1 MTFAGADG
9 RVPLVSI
16 VVRSMGRPELRE
28 ALQSIASQDYPAIEA
43 IVVDATGGHH
53 PELPRLAWRP
63 GHQLRMVRTAQRLP
77 RPLAANAGLQVL
89 RGAWFTF
96 LDDDDTCDATHVSTL
111 VAGAREHPDALVVYG
126 RGRLFGADGRE
137 QRVVGRPFNRA
148 LIHYTPLFYWQAALI
163 SARVRTLGCRFDPAL
178 TVCEDRDFLAQ
189 IAAHGDFV
197 FLPSAATFRFR
208 PDLGTSGTGD
218 GTNRDVAR
226 VARFDNMLRAKWAG
240 SGEMHNERAAW
251 RCRAAVR
258 AYFAGD
264 LARARAM
271 FADALA
277 LYPDD
282 PSALHG
288 MARVALAGGDRGEA
302 ERYVRRAIDVNP
314 RAAEFRATLAEI
326 AGNAATAVDQAR
338 AMSRAPNA
346 PSREAN
352 APSRET
358 NPSSRLALC
367 ACGSGRR
374 VKACC
379 GRLGSIRGDVP
390 AVDKEL
396 ERANDARLRGEA
408 AVARAWLRAAV
419 ADPRASRE
427 RLLAAAHC
435 ELDLGA
441 AIAAYAL
448 LERAAAIRADADV
461 GVALETCCTQVERL
475 RRDASLWSTVS
486 ELVTHATT
494 SAAIPSP
501 ALYLVVGASDAR
513 RSRLASAMQAALGER
528 AAVLRIATGA
538 TLPPETARACIVLCD
553 ADLDFAPSSRGAPA
567 RIVVRMDG
575 DDPGPLLRAL
585 TRCRDLCPDAV
596 LQFTRPCESVAAG
609 MARAMPVEYP
619 WLDAAPVE
627 RIDDVP
633 RRDPITVGRPG
644 PGTPLDDHPDDPAL
658 YRALIRDGHRVVVP
672 GTPFLL
678 RAFRDDRPDERPV
691 LDAGGDVPAR
701 AMPDI
706 VLHRGHYGGRGCA
719 DERIL
724 AAMAA
729 GRPVV
734 VFTGALGASEWIQ
747 DGRTG
752 FVVETSDEA
761 RARIGLL
768 AREEGL
774 HAAVGGAAREAA
786 IELIRRQRERALRF
800 YFGIGANA

>member
-1 MTFAGADG
+1 MTLASADPD
-9 RVPLVSI
+9 VPLVSI
-16 VVRSMGRPELRE
+16 VVRSMGRPEIRQ
-28 ALQSIASQDYPAIEA
+28 ALQSIADQDYPSIEA

-53 PELPRLAWRP
+53 PELPRLAWKP
-63 GHQLRMVRTAQRLP
+63 GHRLRMVRAAQRLP

-111 VAGAREHPDALVVYG
+111 VAGALEHSDALVVYG

-137 QRVVGRPFNRA
+137 QRAVGRPFNRA

-163 SARVRTLGCRFDPAL
+163 SARVRMLGCRFDPAL
-178 TVCEDRDFLAQ
+178 AVCEDRDFLAQ
-189 IAAHGDFV
+189 IAVHGDFV

-208 PDLGTSGTGD
+208 PDLGTSGTGE
-218 GTNRDVAR
+218 GMNRDVAR

-251 RCRAAVR
+251 RCRAGVR

-264 LARARAM
+264 LAGARAM
-271 FADALA
+271 FIDVLA

-288 MARVALAGGDRGEA
+288 MARVALACGDRSEA

-326 AGNAATAVDQAR
+326 VGGAGKSVDPGRAV
-338 AMSRAPNA
+338 P
-346 PSREAN
+346 REAN
-352 APSRET
+352 T
-358 NPSSRLALC
+358 SSRLALC

-379 GRLGSIRGDVP
+379 GRLESSGGAVP
-390 AVDKEL
+390 AVDVDL
-396 ERANDARLRGEA
+396 ARANDARLSGEA
-408 AVARAWLRAAV
+408 TVARAWLRAAV

-441 AIAAYAL
+441 ATAAYSL
-448 LERAAAIRADADV
+448 LERAAAIRVDTDV
-461 GVALETCCTQVERL
+461 GVALETCCAQIERA

-486 ELVTHATT
+486 ELIHRAPAASAFGERAARAAPT
-494 SAAIPSP
+494 SAP
-501 ALYLVVGASDAR
+501 AVHLVVGASDAR
-513 RSRLASAMQAALGER
+513 RSRSVMAMQAALSKR
-528 AAVLRIATGA
+528 AAVLRIEAGA
-538 TLPPETARACIVLCD
+538 TLPPETAGACIVLCD
-553 ADLDFAPSSRGAPA
+553 ADIEFAPSPHGPPA

-575 DDPGPLLRAL
+575 DDPAPLLRAL

-596 LQFTRPCESVAAG
+596 LQFTRPCEAVAADTSG
-609 MARAMPVEYP
+609 TMPVEYP
-619 WLDAAPVE
+619 WLDIASCAGSDGRPVQE
-627 RIDDVP
+627 
-633 RRDPITVGRPG
+633 PITIGRPG
-644 PGTPLDDHPDDPAL
+644 PAVPLDDHPDDPAL
-658 YRALIRDGHRVVVP
+658 YRALIRDGHRVAMP
-672 GTPFLL
+672 ETPFLL
-678 RAFRDDRPDERPV
+678 RAFRDDPPGARPV
-691 LDAGGDVPAR
+691 LDAGPDFLAR
-701 AMPDI
+701 TMPDI
-706 VLHRGHYGGRGCA
+706 VLHRGHHGGRGCA

-734 VFTGALGASEWIQ
+734 VFTGALGASEWIE

-752 FVVETSDEA
+752 FVVETADEA
-761 RARIGLL
+761 RTRIALL
-768 AREEGL
+768 ARERTL
-774 HAAVGGAAREAA
+774 RAAMGRAAREAA
-786 IELIRRQRERALRF
+786 IELMRRQRERALRF
-800 YFGIGANA
+800 YFGTGAIE